1 MEGKS
6 RQGRQTEEKMCAL
19 FSKLPEAANPR
30 KDKQQKIELGRMELR
45 AQEPGGLQAGSSVL
59 RN

>member
-30 KDKQQKIELGRMELR
+30 KDKQQKIELGRTEL
-45 AQEPGGLQAGSSVL
+45 ASPGAWRTSGRKQCP
-59 RN
+59 